1 MPMVVF
7 RGMKHAEVGFRIE
20 RQGAC
25 PLTPSD
31 GSTDIAQTVRPL
43 ASDEL
48 LRRYRAVRAH
58 TEALA
63 APLSAEDQTVQS
75 MPDAS
80 PVKWHQ
86 AHTSWFFETF
96 LLTPCLADYQPF
108 DPLFGYLFNSY
119 YETIGPRRPRPARG
133 LVTRPSLDRV
143 LAYRAHVDR
152 GMERLLRDEYAAT
165 EDVASLVQLGLAHE
179 EQHQELILMDVL
191 HLFAQMPGHPAYG
204 EATVAPRPAPGPT
217 GFVPFEG
224 GVVALG
230 HDGEGFAF
238 DNEAPRHQVL
248 LAPYALADRLVTNAE
263 WLAFMEDGGYRR
275 ADLWLSDG
283 WAQVKAED
291 WSSPI
296 YWREDEIRGW
306 LEMTLSGLV
315 PLDLNAPVSHVSF
328 YEADAYARWSGCRLP
343 SEAEWEHAAL
353 SGASL
358 AQMKDELWQW
368 TASAYSPYP
377 GFTPGAGAVG
387 EYNGKFMINQMV
399 LRGGCVATPEGHS
412 RPTYR
417 NFFYPHHRW
426 QFSGVR
432 LARDPSSGR
441 SKSDPVGE
449 FRRDVIA
456 GLGASPKRLPSK
468 YFYDERGSMLFEA
481 ICELAEYYPTR
492 QELGLLKHAAP
503 EIAKYI
509 SDGAALI
516 EFGSGASVKTK
527 LVLDAAPQVGAYI
540 PMDISEDALEPAA
553 AAIRWAYPN
562 LAVAPLVGDFTQPI
576 HLPPEANGR
585 PRTGFFPGST
595 IGNFTPTDA
604 IAFLKTAR
612 RLLGEGA
619 QFIVG
624 ADLVKAEDIL
634 VAAYDDARGVT
645 ADFNLNLLKRINR
658 ELDGDIDL
666 SSFSHRAVWNA
677 RESRMEMHLVSKIAQ
692 SFHAAGRPF
701 SMAAGETIHTEN
713 SYKYTEE
720 SFETIASQAGWRIGA
735 RWISPDPAFAVFLLQ
750 DF

>member
-1 MPMVVF
+1 
-7 RGMKHAEVGFRIE
+7 VG
-20 RQGAC
+20 
-25 PLTPSD
+25 D
-31 GSTDIAQTVRPL
+31 
-43 ASDEL
+43 L
-48 LRRYRAVRAH
+48 LHRFHQVRAH
-58 TEALA
+58 TVALA
-63 APLSAEDQTVQS
+63 APLSSEDQTVQS

-96 LLTPCLADYQPF
+96 LLTPFLPGYQPF

-119 YETIGPRRPRPARG
+119 YETVGPRRPRPQRG
-133 LVTRPSLDRV
+133 LVTRPSLGRV
-143 LAYRAHVDR
+143 RAYRDHVDQA
-152 GMERLLRDEYAAT
+152 MAALLDDPCAAAR
-165 EDVASLVQLGLAHE
+165 EVAALVELGLAHE

-191 HLFAQMPGHPAYG
+191 HLFAQMPGSPAYRRD
-204 EATVAPRPAPGPT
+204 PPPSQPDPGPM
-217 GFVPFEG
+217 GFAPFEG
-224 GVVALG
+224 GAVTIG
-230 HDGEGFAF
+230 HDGQGFAF
-238 DNEAPRHQVL
+238 DNEAPRHEVL
-248 LAPYALADRLVTNAE
+248 LAPFALADRLVTNAE
-263 WLAFMEDGGYRR
+263 WADFIEDGGYRR
-275 ADLWLSDG
+275 AELWLSDG
-283 WAQVKAED
+283 WAQVKGED
-291 WSSPI
+291 WSCPI
-296 YWREDEIRGW
+296 YWREGEQGGW
-306 LEMTLSGLV
+306 DEMTLAGLV
-315 PLDLNAPVSHVSF
+315 PLDPHAPVAHVSF
-328 YEADAYARWSGCRLP
+328 YEADAYARWAGCRLP
-343 SEAEWEHAAL
+343 TEAEWEHAAV
-353 SGASL
+353 SGAPL
-358 AQMKDELWQW
+358 AQMRDVLWQW

-399 LRGGCVATPEGHS
+399 LRGGCTATPAGHS

-432 LARDPSSGR
+432 LARDAAGR
-441 SKSDPVGE
+441 TKADPVAE
-449 FRRDVIA
+449 FRQDVVA
-456 GLGASPKRLPSK
+456 GLGAHPKRLPSK

-481 ICELAEYYPTR
+481 ICELPEYYPTR

-509 SDGAALI
+509 SPHAALI

-553 AAIRWAYPN
+553 AAIRWAYPD
-562 LAVAPLVGDFTQPI
+562 LVVAPLVGDFTQPI
-576 HLPPEANGR
+576 HLPPQANGR

-595 IGNFTPTDA
+595 IGNFTPGDA
-604 IAFLKTAR
+604 VAFLKTAR

-624 ADLVKAEDIL
+624 ADLVKEEAVL
-634 VAAYDDARGVT
+634 VAAYDDSRGVT

-666 SSFSHRAVWNA
+666 AGFTHRAVWNA
-677 RESRMEMHLVSKIAQ
+677 CESRMEMHLVSKGDQ
-692 SFHAAGRPF
+692 SFHAAGRSF

-713 SYKYTEE
+713 SYKYTEA
-720 SFETIASQAGWRIGA
+720 SFEAIASRAGWRIGA

>member
-1 MPMVVF
+1 M
-7 RGMKHAEVGFRIE
+7 
-20 RQGAC
+20 
-25 PLTPSD
+25 TPSD
-31 GSTDIAQTVRPL
+31 GSTDIARSAAPP
-43 ASDEL
+43 AADDL
-48 LRRYRAVRAH
+48 LRRYRKVRAH
-58 TEALA
+58 TVALA
-63 APLSAEDQTVQS
+63 TPLSAEDQTVQS

-96 LLTPCLADYQPF
+96 LLTPFLTAYQSF

-119 YETIGPRRPRPARG
+119 YETVGPRRPRPERG
-133 LVTRPSLDRV
+133 LVTRPSLSRV
-143 LAYRAHVDR
+143 RAYRGHVDKA
-152 GMERLLRDEYAAT
+152 MAALLQDPACAT
-165 EDVASLVQLGLAHE
+165 PELAGLVELGLAHE
-179 EQHQELILMDVL
+179 QQHQELILMDVL
-191 HLFAQMPGHPAYG
+191 HLFAQMPGHPAYRDG
-204 EATVAPRPAPGPT
+204 APEPYADPGPM
-217 GFVPFEG
+217 GFVPFDG
-224 GVVALG
+224 GVVRLG
-230 HDGEGFAF
+230 HDGKGFAF
-238 DNEAPRHQVL
+238 DNEAPRHDAL

-263 WLAFMEDGGYRR
+263 WSAFIEDGGYRR

-283 WAQVKAED
+283 WALVRGED
-291 WSSPI
+291 WACPI
-296 YWREDEIRGW
+296 YWREGEDGAW
-306 LEMTLSGLV
+306 SEMTLAGLIA
-315 PLDLNAPVSHVSF
+315 LDPNAPVAHVSF
-328 YEADAYARWSGCRLP
+328 YEADAYARWAGCRLP
-343 SEAEWEHAAL
+343 SEAEWEHAATN
-353 SGASL
+353 GAPL
-358 AQMKDELWQW
+358 AQMRDVLWQW

-377 GFTPGAGAVG
+377 GFVPGAGAVG

-399 LRGGCVATPEGHS
+399 LRGGCTATPAGHC

-417 NFFYPHHRW
+417 NFFYPHQRW

-432 LARDPSSGR
+432 LARDAASGR
-441 SKSDPVGE
+441 SKADPLAE
-449 FRRDVIA
+449 FRRDVVT
-456 GLGASPKRLPSK
+456 GLSGHPKRLPSK

-481 ICELAEYYPTR
+481 ICELPEYYPTR
-492 QELGLLKHAAP
+492 QELGLLEQAAP

-509 SDGAALI
+509 SPHAALI

-527 LVLDAAPQVGAYI
+527 LVLDAAPQVGVYI

-562 LAVAPLVGDFTQPI
+562 LKVAPLVGDFTQPI

-604 IAFLKTAR
+604 VAFLKTAR

-624 ADLVKAEDIL
+624 ADLVKDEAVL

-658 ELDGDIDL
+658 ELEGDIDL
-666 SSFSHRAVWNA
+666 AGFAHRAVWNG
-677 RESRMEMHLVSKIAQ
+677 RESRMEMHLVSKGVQ
-692 SFHAAGRPF
+692 TFRAAGRTF

-713 SYKYTEE
+713 SYKYTLG
-720 SFETIASQAGWRIGA
+720 SFRTIASQAGWRIGA

>member
-1 MPMVVF
+1 M
-7 RGMKHAEVGFRIE
+7 
-20 RQGAC
+20 
-25 PLTPSD
+25 T
-31 GSTDIAQTVRPL
+31 
-43 ASDEL
+43 ASDASTEVAKACAAPAPDDL
-48 LRRYRAVRAH
+48 LSRYRQVRAH
-58 TEALA
+58 TVDLA
-63 APLSAEDQTVQS
+63 GPLSAEDQTVQS

-96 LLTPCLADYQPF
+96 LLTPFLADYQPF

-119 YETIGPRRPRPARG
+119 YETVGPRRPRPQRG
-133 LVTRPSLDRV
+133 LVTRPSLGRV
-143 LAYRAHVDR
+143 RAYRDHVDEA
-152 GMERLLRDEYAAT
+152 MAALLQGELT
-165 EDVASLVQLGLAHE
+165 PDVAALVDLGLAHE

-191 HLFAQMPGHPAYG
+191 HLFAQMPGHPAYRND
-204 EATVAPRPAPGPT
+204 APAPHADPDPM

-224 GVVALG
+224 GMVRLG

-238 DNEAPRHQVL
+238 DNEQPAHDVL
-248 LAPYALADRLVTNAE
+248 LAPFALADRLVTNAE
-263 WLAFMEDGGYRR
+263 WIAFLEDGGYRR

-291 WSSPI
+291 WTSPI
-296 YWREDEIRGW
+296 YWREGEDGAW
-306 LEMTLSGLV
+306 SEMTLAGLV
-315 PLDLNAPVSHVSF
+315 PLDPNAPVSHVSF
-328 YEADAYARWSGCRLP
+328 YEADAYARWAGCRLP
-343 SEAEWEHAAL
+343 TEAEWERAAL
-353 SGASL
+353 AGAQL
-358 AQMKDELWQW
+358 GQMRDVLWQW

-377 GFTPGAGAVG
+377 GFAPGAGAVG

-399 LRGGCVATPEGHS
+399 LRGGCTATPAGHC

-417 NFFYPHHRW
+417 NFFYPHQRW

-432 LARDPSSGR
+432 LARDGGR
-441 SKSDPVGE
+441 AKADPASE
-449 FRRDVIA
+449 FRRDVVA
-456 GLGASPKRLPSK
+456 GLSAQLKRLPSK

-481 ICELAEYYPTR
+481 ICELPEYYPTR
-492 QELGLLKHAAP
+492 QELGLLEQAAP

-509 SDGAALI
+509 SPRAALI

-527 LVLDAAPQVGAYI
+527 LILNAASQVEVYI

-553 AAIRWAYPN
+553 AAIRWAYPD
-562 LAVAPLVGDFTQPI
+562 LVVAPLVGDFTRPI
-576 HLPPEANGR
+576 HLPPQANGR

-604 IAFLKTAR
+604 VAFLKTAR

-624 ADLVKAEDIL
+624 ADLVKDEAVL

-645 ADFNLNLLKRINR
+645 ADFNLNLLKRVNR

-666 SSFSHRAVWNA
+666 DAFSHRAVWNG
-677 RESRMEMHLVSKIAQ
+677 RESRMEMHLVSNIGQ
-692 SFHAAGRPF
+692 TFRAAGRTF
-701 SMAAGETIHTEN
+701 GMAAGETIHTEN
-713 SYKYTEE
+713 SYKYTLG
-720 SFETIASQAGWRIGA
+720 SFRTIASQAGWRIGA